1 VDQDQEHSSLRSLL
15 SGAASPRQLRCFAF
29 AFAFAFAF
37 DFDFVGA
44 SLLANAAWQPPI
56 SL

>member
-29 AFAFAFAF
+29 AFAFAF